1 MINPVSLLQRLAR
14 GRIPLLSAALAGLVA
29 LALNAAA
36 AESPAAIHPP
46 LKVLLL
52 TGGGYHDYKTLV
64 PRLTNEIGKR
74 VLATFD
80 VRFDIES
87 LHDPKFADQFDAVIY
102 DICFDEAPDDV
113 LENAIQATKKG
124 KPTVMIH
131 CAVHAFRHSPKIH
144 EWETCCGMRS
154 KVHDR
159 FEGFTVQKLDPESP
173 ITKFFPQEWSTAGDE
188 LYQTISIDPDSH
200 QLLKAKS
207 PQDGRVHVVCWTY
220 QFGKGRVFSTTLGHD
235 LKTAGT
241 PEYLR
246 LLSNGLL
253 WACDKLDAN
262 GEPAAGFSAAPP
274 KP

>member
-1 MINPVSLLQRLAR
+1 MLNPVSLWKSLSGGSIPRRTVACLGLMILPWLAV
-14 GRIPLLSAALAGLVA
+14 SAT
-29 LALNAAA
+29 AAP
-36 AESPAAIHPP
+36 PA

-64 PRLTNEIGKR
+64 PHLTNQISLL
-74 VLATFD
+74 VNATFD

-87 LHDPKFADQFDAVIY
+87 LHDPKFAAAYDAVLY
-102 DICFDEAPDDV
+102 DVCFDEAPDDI
-113 LENAIQATKKG
+113 LQNALQTARDG
-124 KPTVMIH
+124 KPSVMIH

-159 FEGFTVQKLDPESP
+159 FEGFTVQKLDAASP

-188 LYQTISIDPDSH
+188 LYQTIAIDPESH
-200 QLLKAKS
+200 QLLKARS

-220 QFGKGRVFSTTLGHD
+220 QFGRGRVFSTTLGHD
-235 LKTAGT
+235 MKTAAT

-246 LLSNGLL
+246 LVSNGLL
-253 WACDKLDAN
+253 WACDKLGPD
-262 GEPAAGFSAAPP
+262 GEPVAGYASTRA